1 MSRDIGHKTFDL
13 PSFLLSPPLSDS
25 LAWLNMNNSIWSLS
39 LSSDM
44 VNILFE
50 TWQCW
55 RCSMIILSLSCHS
68 NFKNQL
74 TGTKGTVTRTLS
86 TNWLKT
92 DLLLL
97 LPNWPQSFL
106 PKTNLS
112 PTHNLLFLWI
122 SIFNVS
128 TVKLLKLC
136 AKPCKWKNVF
146 R

>member
-1 MSRDIGHKTFDL
+1 
-13 PSFLLSPPLSDS
+13 
-25 LAWLNMNNSIWSLS
+25 
-39 LSSDM
+39 
-44 VNILFE
+44 
-50 TWQCW
+50 
-55 RCSMIILSLSCHS
+55 MIILSLSCHS

-74 TGTKGTVTRTLS
+74 TGTKGTLTRTLS

-122 SIFNVS
+122 SIFNIS
-128 TVKLLKLC
+128 TEKLC
-136 AKPCKWKNVF
+136 AKPCKWKDVCS
-146 R
+146 